1 MIFSRERP
9 FLLVG
14 AGKMG
19 GAMLSGW
26 MAQGIDAAAIVV
38 QDPAPSPE
46 MAALLS
52 RHGIRHVTEVPQGL
66 TAGDR
71 KSVV

>member
-1 MIFSRERP
+1 MSFSKEQP

-26 MAQGIDAAAIVV
+26 MAWFAGNKNN
-38 QDPAPSPE
+38 
-46 MAALLS
+46 LL
-52 RHGIRHVTEVPQGL
+52 
-66 TAGDR
+66 
-71 KSVV
+71 